1 MGRGKASGPDEHHAD
16 GPASGLPLRPAA
28 STVSSQGASEE
39 DMVWTVLT
47 VSQQLSFAALFVVC
61 FVVGVLC
68 GKT

>member
-1 MGRGKASGPDEHHAD
+1 
-16 GPASGLPLRPAA
+16 
-28 STVSSQGASEE
+28 VSSQGASEE